1 MGSLRLTDS
10 ASLRGAA
17 GGAAALQP
25 CFVFDAAEVR
35 AGGPRRAAFVR
46 EAVCALR
53 GALAER
59 ESSLAVREG
68 RPEDVLA
75 ALCEATGA
83 TAVYA
88 AAGTSY
94 EALELEARVRR
105 ALAAVGATLELA
117 WDATLHAPDALPFE
131 GGIEGLPSSFP
142 QFREAADRM
151 APPPAPLPPPERMPP
166 LPRAVRGHGDAWRR
180 GRGGVAPNK
189 VPSLRSLGAQ
199 AFCDAPPVGGGEP
212 TALARLREALT
223 AGMAGAMVDSAQL
236 QQSTGMGGNAEE
248 STSEHRTRAKS
259 LCQPP
264 AALTG
269 ADFSVRLSPWLA
281 TGCVSARRVLTEA
294 CESGMLRSAEAEG
307 LRFELLWRDY
317 FALVTHKF
325 ALRQM
330 REAGVPEAASSF

>member
-1 MGSLRLTDS
+1 MFTAVLRAEGGGASEYIEARAELVPSLMS
-10 ASLRGAA
+10 AYAAAGNTPGGAPGT

-105 ALAAVGATLELA
+105 
-117 WDATLHAPDALPFE
+117 
-131 GGIEGLPSSFP
+131 
-142 QFREAADRM
+142 
-151 APPPAPLPPPERMPP
+151 
-166 LPRAVRGHGDAWRR
+166 
-180 GRGGVAPNK
+180 
-189 VPSLRSLGAQ
+189 
-199 AFCDAPPVGGGEP
+199 
-212 TALARLREALT
+212 
-223 AGMAGAMVDSAQL
+223 
-236 QQSTGMGGNAEE
+236 
-248 STSEHRTRAKS
+248 
-259 LCQPP
+259 
-264 AALTG
+264 
-269 ADFSVRLSPWLA
+269 
-281 TGCVSARRVLTEA
+281 
-294 CESGMLRSAEAEG
+294 
-307 LRFELLWRDY
+307 
-317 FALVTHKF
+317 
-325 ALRQM
+325 
-330 REAGVPEAASSF
+330 